1 MKKLF
6 FLLVFIGLII
16 YLAHYHS
23 PSALLEHPER
33 VYYGTFDRVFK
44 NISRI
49 IFLLFMLIFFLFSSG
64 TAQQVARS
72 KALIRWWGFSFLAI
86 VLPFTALI
94 VYENP
99 HSIFPWH
106 FFRYGAS
113 SMFNPAS
120 VREQKLDLY
129 SQLSAPPEVI
139 IFGSSRTFSV
149 SSSYVLQ
156 KTGFNAFNMAVSGG
170 GPFDFLAFERL
181 ITSSQPEN
189 PPLVFMVEILGLGP
203 NIQRWP
209 MPLSAMPYLDLDQQ
223 LIIAD
228 FTLQDTLSMQAGSD
242 MIYQLAYE
250 RLYLRPPAW
259 TFLPD
264 GTGIRDD
271 LAKATYPTALRAFSG
286 TIDQS
291 KTCNRLDS
299 EGMRQL
305 EKMAEFAEENNFSLL
320 FYRSPLNADY
330 LDISDKNNPR
340 YIHCEKIFDA
350 YMTNLVKRNPNVF
363 YRDLTYF
370 EPISQMRWDGFFDA
384 HHLRLN
390 SAELLVDEL
399 AGDIHRAAAWS
410 LERRQNPGQQ

>member
-6 FLLVFIGLII
+6 FLLVFIALII

-23 PSALLEHPER
+23 PSKLLEHPER
-33 VYYGTFDRVFK
+33 VYYGTFDQVFK
-44 NISRI
+44 NIIRI
-49 IFLLFMLIFFLFSSG
+49 IFLLLMLVFFLFSSG
-64 TAQQVARS
+64 TSQQTAHSKSLAQ
-72 KALIRWWGFSFLAI
+72 WWSFSFLAI

-94 VYENP
+94 IYENP
-99 HSIFPWH
+99 HGIFPWH
-106 FFRYGAS
+106 YFQYGAS

-129 SQLSAPPEVI
+129 SRLSEPPEVI
-139 IFGSSRTFSV
+139 FFGSSRTFSV
-149 SSSYVLQ
+149 SSSYVFQ
-156 KTGFNAFNMAVSGG
+156 KTGYNAFNMAVSGG

-181 ITSSQPEN
+181 AVSSQSEN
-189 PPLVFMVEILGLGP
+189 VPLVFAVEILGLGP

-209 MPLSAMPYLDLDQQ
+209 MPLSAMPYLDLGQQ

-228 FTLQDTLSMQAGSD
+228 FTLQDTLSLQAGSD

-250 RLYLRPPAW
+250 RIYPRPPAW

-264 GTGIRDD
+264 GTGIRED
-271 LAKATYPTALRAFSG
+271 LAKAAYPTALKAFSG

-291 KTCNRLDS
+291 KTCNRLDP
-299 EGMRQL
+299 EGMQQL
-305 EKMAEFAEENNFSLL
+305 EKMADFAEQNNFSIL

-330 LDISDKNNPR
+330 VDISDKNNPR
-340 YIHCEKIFDA
+340 YVHCEKIFDA
-350 YMTNLVKRNPNVF
+350 YMTNFVKRNPNVF
-363 YRDLTYF
+363 YRDLTYY

-399 AGDIHRAAAWS
+399 ADDIHRAAAWS
-410 LERRQNPGQQ
+410 LAQRQGLGQ